1 MTKQR
6 LFALLMAMLS
16 LSANAQVT
24 IKDDGGA
31 EIRLEQAAVRPAAVS
46 TFAADT
52 LAALGVAPVAVT
64 TFDEADRPL
73 YLGEAVSEAI
83 SLGARGQPNLERL
96 SAQAPDLIL
105 AVRRY
110 TDGIA
115 PRLEQIA
122 PYVGFDDLTLAD
134 SLKEVADIGALVGRP
149 GQAAALN
156 RDFEQLLATMA
167 DQARGQEEKSIAM
180 LVTAS
185 AEPFVY
191 YQHFMPLELAG
202 RLGLRNAAGES
213 PGWPARLPF
222 GFRMPLERLLA
233 VDPDILVLFPSAQ
246 PRAFVKNP
254 LWQYLKAVRQERVY
268 LVGQHWKEGNGPIA
282 RELILR
288 QLGHLAYPE
297 LFAAPQGVPAGLEVV
312 PFQ

>member
-6 LFALLMAMLS
+6 LFALLITMLS
-16 LSANAQVT
+16 LSVNAQVT
-24 IKDDGGA
+24 IKDNGGT
-31 EIRLEQAAVRPAAVS
+31 EIRLEHPAVRPAAVS

-52 LAALGVAPVAVT
+52 LVALGVTPVAVT
-64 TFDEADRPL
+64 TFDEAAKPL
-73 YLGEAVSEAI
+73 YLGRAVVGAI
-83 SLGARGQPNLERL
+83 SLGARGQPNLDLL

-110 TDGIA
+110 TDSVA

-134 SLKEVADIGALVGRP
+134 SLKEVADIGALIGRP
-149 GQAAALN
+149 EQAAALN

-167 DQARGQEEKSIAM
+167 VQSKGLAPQSIAM

-185 AEPFVY
+185 EDPFVY
-191 YQHFMPLELAG
+191 YQHFMPLELAS
-202 RLGLRNAAGES
+202 RLGLRNAVGES

-233 VDPDILVLFPSAQ
+233 IDPDILVLFPSAQ
-246 PRAFVKNP
+246 PRAFVNNP
-254 LWQYLKAVRQERVY
+254 LWQYLKAVKQERVY

-288 QLGHLAYPE
+288 QLGHLAYPGV
-297 LFAAPQGVPAGLEVV
+297 FAALQGVPAGLEVV
-312 PFQ
+312 PFR